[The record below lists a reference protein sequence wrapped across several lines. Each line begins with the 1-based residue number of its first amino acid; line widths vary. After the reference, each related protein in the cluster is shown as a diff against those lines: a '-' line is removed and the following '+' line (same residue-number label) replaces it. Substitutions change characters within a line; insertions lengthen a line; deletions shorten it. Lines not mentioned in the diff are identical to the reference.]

1 MLRMTAVEAWAE
13 GFEAREAAAGGELPG
28 LFASAIRG
36 AQNAADQPPVELN
49 TALSARRMHFEMRR
63 GFLEH
68 AHTELLALATA
79 LKADLDKVDSDDD
92 KMILFAR
99 INDRLASMFGED
111 CRPMSPSLKMLPDV
125 SDVDDDDEPPPPASP
140 TRSSPPPAGSSP
152 AGSSPAGS
160 PPSPTR
166 FVPPRTTSPNPRSF
180 SGAR

>member
-79 LKADLDKVDSDDD
+79 LKLEAAANNTK
-92 KMILFAR
+92 
-99 INDRLASMFGED
+99 LAHQDEQRRAHQRAIVM
-111 CRPMSPSLKMLPDV
+111 DV
-125 SDVDDDDEPPPPASP
+125 QSQREKPK
-140 TRSSPPPAGSSP
+140 
-152 AGSSPAGS
+152 
-160 PPSPTR
+160 
-166 FVPPRTTSPNPRSF
+166 
-180 SGAR
+180 